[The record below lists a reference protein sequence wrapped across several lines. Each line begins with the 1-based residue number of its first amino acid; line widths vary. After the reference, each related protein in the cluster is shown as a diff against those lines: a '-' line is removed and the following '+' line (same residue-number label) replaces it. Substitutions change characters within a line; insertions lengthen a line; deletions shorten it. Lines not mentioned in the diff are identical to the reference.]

1 MTGEPG
7 RDLSDTANAR
17 PSSSGRL
24 ISSAFAL
31 KWVMSTQATIISEG
45 PLKRGYPTHI
55 GIEKRFNHLI
65 PP

>member
-17 PSSSGRL
+17 PSSSGCL
-24 ISSAFAL
+24 TSSAFAL
-31 KWVMSTQATIISEG
+31 KWVMSTQATIISAD
-45 PLKRGYPTHI
+45 PLERGYPPRI
-55 GIEKRFNHLI
+55 GVEQRFNHLI